1 MLYIISAPSGCGKTS
16 LISALGL
23 KTVVTYTTRS
33 PRPTEMHGIDYNFL
47 TVKEF
52 KYLDET
58 GFFAEASEVYG
69 NWYGTSKTSLRLS
82 WYQDIVIAV
91 DLQGYLKLRESY
103 PDCVGIYLLPPSFE
117 ILQARLSERG
127 DTDMSRLQDISDTD
141 HQHYDH
147 VLVNDS
153 FIKTLKEL
161 QRIVGITK

>member
-1 MLYIISAPSGCGKTS
+1 MLYIISAPSGCDKTS
-16 LISALGL
+16 LITALGL
-23 KTVVTYTTRS
+23 KSVVTYTTRS

-47 TVKEF
+47 TKKEF

-58 GFFAEASEVYG
+58 GFFAESSEI
-69 NWYGTSKTSLRLS
+69 NEDWYGISINSLRLS
-82 WYQDIVIAV
+82 WYQDIVISV

-103 PDCVGIYLLPPSFE
+103 PDCVGIYLLP
-117 ILQARLSERG
+117 A
-127 DTDMSRLQDISDTD
+127 TDELNTE